1 MNHNSTRHH
10 QSTPNQHKKFI
21 FDLEALNNRNRNE
34 INRVG
39 KNFEKINQRQRDLI
53 RHNVPQDVWKEIFQ
67 TFRQLF
73 ESIEK
78 VHARSVDSFDN
89 FSSRH
94 TVFHQ
99 SINESEMPREE
110 KRDSRDAA
118 DRQHEREAR
127 VQHENHKESMN
138 AAKYVATT
146 VAVAAVAVSIG
157 AAVYAGLKR
166 E

>member
-1 MNHNSTRHH
+1 MDHNSTRHH
-10 QSTPNQHKKFI
+10 QSTPRQHKFI
-21 FDLEALNNRNRNE
+21 FDLEALKNRNKNE

-53 RHNVPQDVWKEIFQ
+53 RHNVSQDVWKEIFQ
-67 TFRQLF
+67 TFRLLS
-73 ESIEK
+73 ELTEK
-78 VHARSVDSFDN
+78 VHARSADSFDS

-94 TVFHQ
+94 TGFHQ
-99 SINESEMPREE
+99 SVNQSEMPREE
-110 KRDSRDAA
+110 KRDSREAV

-127 VQHENHKESMN
+127 VQQENHKESMN
-138 AAKYVATT
+138 ATKYVATT

-157 AAVYAGLKR
+157 AAVFAGLKR